1 MTGRGAVGCPFITF
15 IKSGSA
21 KNPAKAKNKRE
32 SLLKVASS
40 LNESD
45 PYKKIIIPITV
56 SPNTKANCSNIT
68 TASSDGTSPKASVI
82 SIILNS
88 GENNEI
94 ISGNTCKAIITMF
107 ILKIVLI
114 FISIRFV
121 ISLNQYTN

>member
-1 MTGRGAVGCPFITF
+1 MTGMGAVGCPLKTF

-21 KNPAKAKNKRE
+21 KKPANAKNK
-32 SLLKVASS
+32 SDYLFKVPSS

-56 SPNTKANCSNIT
+56 SPRTKANCSNIT
-68 TASSDGTSPKASVI
+68 TASFEGPSPKASVI

-94 ISGNTCKAIITMF
+94 INGNTCNAIITMF

-114 FISIRFV
+114 FI
-121 ISLNQYTN
+121 